1 MEVLGELDL
10 VVADPANFTGD
21 AHTLE
26 AIRDALAKEAN
37 VSVDE
42 VHVNAS
48 VATASSSMLAKGLS
62 SLLARR
68 ARKAATS
75 RSGQVII
82 NYEIEAN
89 KPGESASGV
98 QSKIQAQ
105 SATAMSAKINEELPD
120 EEKVA
125 VTGSTAFEVAVADA
139 HAGSGGPASGSGG
152 PASGSGGSGSGT
164 GSGSSGSGSSV
175 QGGSDPSTATA
186 SGATSTAQAEEE
198 RLEAMA
204 KKLEDSDQN
213 KTGNQSHSSTLRAAQ
228 MNTKLQ
234 IVLAAVTIAFA
245 AFA

>member
-98 QSKIQAQ
+98 QNKIQAQ

-139 HAGSGGPASGSGG
+139 HPASGSGG